1 MQKASPTDSSVPNK
15 ERASRTLEKQQSE
28 QGGRRIDIDL
38 EAGSPQGSDAASRVP
53 LEAPGAAAFAT
64 ALRRSS
70 SPTSPHRQRLG
81 ATEPAESPEGVV
93 AADAGP
99 PRGGRQRGRGSARG
113 PCGRG
118 GGRRR
123 TRGAGAWAP
132 AARGWTGAVGSGAGG
147 RRMGAPWTGGVA
159 GAVAVVVNKRAGVVL
174 WCGVGPGLG
183 RLSLDL
189 TLVAWHGAALS

>member
-70 SPTSPHRQRLG
+70 SPTSPRPRPRGRRSASPHRQRLG

-174 WCGVGPGLG
+174 WCGVGWGL
-183 RLSLDL
+183 
-189 TLVAWHGAALS
+189 AWGD